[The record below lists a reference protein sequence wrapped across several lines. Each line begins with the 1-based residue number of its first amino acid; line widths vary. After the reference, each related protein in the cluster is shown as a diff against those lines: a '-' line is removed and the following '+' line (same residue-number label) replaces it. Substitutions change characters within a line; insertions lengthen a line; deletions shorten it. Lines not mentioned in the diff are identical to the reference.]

1 MTEPINTYT
10 ATVCVGFE
18 FGGTTKIRQSQ
29 HLQRVNLN
37 EALKPKPAQF
47 FEQPFTTVKAILSE
61 KKKKNQI

>member
-10 ATVCVGFE
+10 ATVWVGFE
-18 FGGTTKIRQSQ
+18 FGGTTKIKQSQ

-37 EALKPKPAQF
+37 EPPKPKPAQF
-47 FEQPFTTVKAILSE
+47 FEQPFITVKAILLE